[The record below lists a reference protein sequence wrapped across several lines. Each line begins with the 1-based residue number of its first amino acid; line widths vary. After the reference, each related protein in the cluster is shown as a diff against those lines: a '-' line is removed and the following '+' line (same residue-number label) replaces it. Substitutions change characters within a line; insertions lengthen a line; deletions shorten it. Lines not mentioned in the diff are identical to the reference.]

1 MCLFHLNVLLKTS
14 VATEDDCSLITQSLT
29 CWCMQPLAANRRI
42 KLIRTMCCDDIL
54 MPDQDRTVLCNLLWR
69 GNEEGGGKNG
79 RTFFQSI
86 FAYLQCACHSCE
98 GWGQWTADYRGWLK
112 SSAALNA
119 SPGSLHWIRWTQT
132 VLTARLQGHQCF
144 CYPPR
149 CWGWFSG
156 VFHLYLFQG
165 RLHTSKRAE
174 LPRECEMCVFQNTH

>member
-29 CWCMQPLAANRRI
+29 CWCMQPVAASRRI
-42 KLIRTMCCDDIL
+42 KLIRTTCYDDIL
-54 MPDQDRTVLCNLLWR
+54 MPDQDRAVLCNLLWR

-86 FAYLQCACHSCE
+86 FAYLQCACHSCK

-119 SPGSLHWIRWTQT
+119 SPGSLHWIRWTQA

-174 LPRECEMCVFQNTH
+174 LPRECEMCVFQNPH